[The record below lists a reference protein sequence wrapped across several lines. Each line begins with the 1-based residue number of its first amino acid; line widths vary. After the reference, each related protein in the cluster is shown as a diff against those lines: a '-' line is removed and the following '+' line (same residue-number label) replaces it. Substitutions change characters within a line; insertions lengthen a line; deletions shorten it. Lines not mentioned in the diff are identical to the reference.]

1 MPTEAPTFLP
11 KRAPQLPA
19 HRKIAGR
26 VQDREPMPDDERRQ
40 ISKRFIIHARQELKS
55 GRRLQ
60 AGEKAWGAAAH
71 YLKAIGDQRGWKHH
85 SHQQLHALG
94 SILAAEE
101 EQNHETDIAA
111 FQEALTEAYRVG
123 HENFYE
129 NHRSEQDI
137 ADTIDAVEAIL
148 PRLDRIASSPF
159 RPFKIASGKQLGRLE
174 TLTGRTDL
182 RIKMTS
188 DVGFAQPITRK
199 PPRSVRRRQRKAEED
214 TVDNAVNGKEDRA
227 SGRSRRSKNADKG
240 NGSGPPTEV
249 NVLLT

>member
-1 MPTEAPTFLP
+1 MPTETPNFLP
-11 KRAPQLPA
+11 KRAPKLPA
-19 HRKIAGR
+19 HRKITGK
-26 VQDREPMPDDERRQ
+26 VQDREPMPADERRK
-40 ISKRFIIHARQELKS
+40 ISKRFIIHARQELKT

-94 SILAAEE
+94 SILVAED
-101 EQNHETDIAA
+101 EQNHEKGIAA

-159 RPFKIASGKQLGRLE
+159 RPFTIANGKQLGRLAA
-174 TLTGRTDL
+174 LTGRTDL
-182 RIKMTS
+182 IVGMPS

-199 PPRSVRRRQRKAEED
+199 PPRSVRRRKGKAEGD
-214 TVDNAVNGKEDRA
+214 TDGNDVDGKENRA
-227 SGRSRRSKNADKG
+227 SGRGRRSKNSEKG
-240 NGSGPPTEV
+240 NGGGQSTEV